1 MTQPDI
7 TIEALAAGETLA
19 GVTHTPTE
27 RAMML
32 EALAQQVARAKARRA
47 SPLAD
52 DLAPASVFDPRL
64 PGFAMPSSE
73 RPALALPEPAKLPDR
88 EADIA
93 FAPLTHL
100 AGWVRSGQIS
110 ATRLTTLYLDRM
122 ARHGARLECIA
133 LATPELAM
141 AQAAQADAEIA
152 AGRWRGPLHGI
163 AYGCKDLLDTAGLAT
178 RWGAEPYLDRVPAAD
193 ASVVRRLAEAG
204 AVLVAKTSLGALAY
218 GDIWHGGVTRN
229 PWNLAEGSS
238 GSSAGSG
245 SGTAAGL
252 FGFSIGSETLGSIVS
267 PSTRCGTTGLRPTF
281 GRVSRAGAMAL
292 CWSLDKI
299 GPICRGVDDTAHV
312 LAAINGF
319 DAADAGSIP
328 SDFAMDATR
337 PIEGLRAGYFPAD
350 LTDPLDQAS
359 LATLGGLGV
368 ELVALE
374 RPALPYESLYDV
386 LYAEAAAAF
395 EALTLDG
402 RDDLLTWQ
410 DERAWP
416 NKFRAARFISAV
428 DLIQLDRLRRRVM
441 QVAASWFETVDFIA
455 GGPLSGPMTLIT
467 NFTGHPCLVQR
478 AGFRMSPSRLQRGL
492 GSQPNLADDGVLHR
506 VPHSVCLWGRLFDEA
521 TILRVGRA
529 LEAALGVSGERP
541 SGFE

>member
-1 MTQPDI
+1 MDI
-7 TIEALAAGETLA
+7 STDSVTAAEALA
-19 GVTHTPTE
+19 GVIHTPDE
-27 RAMML
+27 RALML
-32 EALAQQVARAKARRA
+32 EALAQQVGRAKARRA
-47 SPLAD
+47 SPLAP
-52 DLAPASVFDPRL
+52 DLAPAMVFDPRL
-64 PGFAMPSSE
+64 PGFVMPE
-73 RPALALPEPAKLPDR
+73 PGPHALALPEPGTLPDS

-110 ATRLTTLYLDRM
+110 ATRLATLYLDRM
-122 ARHGARLECIA
+122 ARHGGKLECIA

-141 AQAAQADAEIA
+141 AQAAQADAELA
-152 AGRWRGPLHGI
+152 EGRWRGPLHGI
-163 AYGCKDLLDTAGLAT
+163 PYGCKDLLDTAGLAT
-178 RWGAEPYLDRVPAAD
+178 RWGAEPYLDRVPAED
-193 ASVVRRLAEAG
+193 ATVVRRLAEAG

-229 PWNLAEGSS
+229 PWNLEEGSS

-299 GPICRGVDDTAHV
+299 GPICRSVDDTAHV

-319 DAADAGSIP
+319 DAADAGSLA
-328 SDFAMDATR
+328 SAFAVDVSQ
-337 PIEGLRAGYFPAD
+337 PIAGLRVGYFAAD

-395 EALTLDG
+395 EEMTLDG

-428 DLIQLDRLRRRVM
+428 DLIQLDRLRRQVMRV
-441 QVAASWFETVDFIA
+441 ADGWFETVDLIA

-492 GSQPNLADDGVLHR
+492 GSQPSLATDGMLHR

-521 TILRVGRA
+521 TLLRVGRA
-529 LEAALGVSGERP
+529 LEAALGVSTVRP
-541 SGFE
+541 PGLE